1 MTKRPLDPKR
11 RKPAK
16 FSERTALKL
25 LDGLAAG
32 KTLAELGRQKGMPH
46 PASVSRWI
54 RENPEFAEAVK
65 EARRVGAGAQA
76 DQLVAMTHELV
87 DRARDGKLQPG
98 EVAAVREH
106 SNTLRWFLSRWAPSE
121 FGEKPAP
128 QTQVVVNT
136 SLGAESSGPVHGG
149 PYEVTVETTDGV
161 PDSK

>member
-16 FSERTALKL
+16 FSERTALRL

-32 KTLAELGRQKGMPH
+32 KTLVELCRQKGMPH
-46 PASVSRWI
+46 PASVSRWL
-54 RENPEFAEAVK
+54 REHPDFAEAVK

-76 DQLVAMTHELV
+76 DQLVAMTRELV
-87 DRARDGKLQPG
+87 DRARDGELQPG

-106 SNTLRWFLSRWAPSE
+106 SNTLRWFLSRWAPDQ

-128 QTQVVVNT
+128 QTQVVINT
-136 SLGAESSGPVHGG
+136 TLGAEGSGPAHGG
-149 PYEVTVETTDGV
+149 PYAITVEPADEM
-161 PDSK
+161 PESN